1 MKFENQYLTFDEFVG
16 LGGNMEIMPFNL
28 LEYEIEKKIDEL
40 TFDRFRKT
48 TVYPKELKLCIY
60 NLINDSNADDNSN
73 IVSETI
79 GNYSIQK
86 RSKEEIEKN
95 RKKIIKQYLSKVKVD
110 GVFVL
115 YPGAD
120 VNDY

>member
-40 TFDRFRKT
+40 TFNRFRKT